1 MPAAPQPFFRA
12 DGSGMT
18 VSLRVSPKSS
28 RNAIEGVMPTPDGW
42 ALKVAV
48 TAPPD
53 KGKAN
58 AQVVALL
65 AKAFGVAKSKVTVTI
80 GETDRRKVLRVAGDP
95 VQLSVIAQQWM
106 KT

>member
-1 MPAAPQPFFRA
+1 VAALFRTESDA
-12 DGSGMT
+12 LILT
-18 VSLRVSPKSS
+18 VRVSPKAS
-28 RNAIEGVMPTPDGW
+28 RNAVQGVMPTPDGL

-58 AQVVALL
+58 AAVAALL
-65 AKAFGVAKSKVTVTI
+65 AKIFGVSKSSVRIVT
-80 GETDRRKVLRVAGDP
+80 GEADRRKVVRISGDP
-95 VQLSVIAQQWM
+95 AALSAVAQQWI

>member
-1 MPAAPQPFFRA
+1 MSFFRA
-12 DGSGMT
+12 DGGGLIIT
-18 VSLRVSPKSS
+18 ARVSPKAS
-28 RNAIEGVMPTPDGW
+28 RDAVVGVMPTPDGQ
-42 ALKVAV
+42 ALKISV

-58 AQVVALL
+58 AAVAALL
-65 AKAFGVAKSKVTVTI
+65 AKAFGVAKSSVTLMA